1 MHTWFECK
9 VKYERA
15 AEQGTMTKVNES
27 YLVDALSFTEAEA
40 RIVEEIQPFISGDF
54 TVANIKRARISEMFL
69 NENGDKWF
77 RSKVVFVTFD
87 EESGKEK
94 NTPVQM
100 MIQAESIQNAL
111 DTLVQGMKGTMADY
125 RIASITETNL
135 IDVFKYSSEEKES

>member
-40 RIVEEIQPFISGDF
+40 KIVEEIQPFISGEF
-54 TVANIKRARISEMFL
+54 TVANIKRARISEMFF

-77 RSKVVFVTFD
+77 RAKVVFISYD

-94 NTPVQM
+94 NTAVQM
-100 MIQAESIQNAL
+100 MIQADSIQNAM
-111 DTLVQGMKGTMADY
+111 DTLVKGMTGTMADY
-125 RIASITETNL
+125 RVASITETN
-135 IDVFKYSSEEKES
+135 IVDVFKYSVEE

>member
-27 YLVDALSFTEAEA
+27 YLIDALSFTEAEA
-40 RIVEEIQPFISGDF
+40 RIVEEIQPYISGDF
-54 TVANIKRARISEMFL
+54 TVANIKRARISEMFF

-77 RSKVVFVTFD
+77 RAKVFFISYD

-94 NTPVQM
+94 NTAAQM
-100 MIQAESIQNAL
+100 MIQADSIQNAL
-111 DTLVQGMKGTMADY
+111 DTLVQGMKGTLADY
-125 RIASITETNL
+125 RVVSITETNI
-135 IDVFKYSSEEKES
+135 IDVFKYSTEDKE

>member
-27 YLVDALSFTEAEA
+27 YLIDALSFTEAEA

-54 TVANIKRARISEMFL
+54 TVANIKRARISEMFF

-77 RSKVVFVTFD
+77 RSKVFFITYD

-94 NTPVQM
+94 NTAAQM
-100 MIQAESIQNAL
+100 MIQADSIQNAL
-111 DTLVQGMKGTMADY
+111 DTLVQGMKGTLADY
-125 RIASITETNL
+125 RVAGITETNI
-135 IDVFKYSSEEKES
+135 IDVFKYSTEEKE